1 MKKFSLKKQ
10 ENKTI
15 LNQKDDIDIIL
26 EKANYYIFEG
36 NVNDVLDKNI
46 ELLNKNEIKEKIEKL
61 ISDYTKKEINLFKE
75 NLKIKYAVY
84 LNEKEINN
92 NIEILN
98 KQIK

>member
-1 MKKFSLKKQ
+1 MKKFSLKEQ
-10 ENKTI
+10 ENKII
-15 LNQKDDIDIIL
+15 LNKKDDIDIIL

-46 ELLNKNEIKEKIEKL
+46 ELLNKNKNKEKIEKL

>member
-1 MKKFSLKKQ
+1 MKKFSLKEQ
-10 ENKTI
+10 ENKII
-15 LNQKDDIDIIL
+15 LNKKDDIDIIL